1 MRRVLATLGIC
12 RGGPC
17 GRPGD
22 HEGRPYSL
30 HARRD
35 AVRYPRKYRRIIIRL
50 YRTLELQNVRTSQ
63 GFTLIEVLIAT
74 MILSVGLMVLMTG
87 LSIGAKMIIL
97 AKDYQKA
104 QYVFSLGELKYPV
117 EETDDVEKDLTVSPD
132 SSLVEGYEFER
143 TVDEKQLATN
153 EVDDELYTV
162 RTIVSWGRGE
172 NQREE
177 LVRYVRKGKKR

>member
-1 MRRVLATLGIC
+1 MGRDIADVGRCPSPTSRACAGGVPSLLITGSCPVVTQDAT
-12 RGGPC
+12 P
-17 GRPGD
+17 RPIGQ
-22 HEGRPYSL
+22 RPAS
-30 HARRD
+30 A
-35 AVRYPRKYRRIIIRL
+35 
-50 YRTLELQNVRTSQ
+50 LELQNVRTSQ

-74 MILSVGLMVLMTG
+74 MILSMGLLALMTG
-87 LSIGAKMIIL
+87 LGNCAKMVVL
-97 AKDYQKA
+97 SKEFQKA

-143 TVDEKQLATN
+143 TVDEKKLATN